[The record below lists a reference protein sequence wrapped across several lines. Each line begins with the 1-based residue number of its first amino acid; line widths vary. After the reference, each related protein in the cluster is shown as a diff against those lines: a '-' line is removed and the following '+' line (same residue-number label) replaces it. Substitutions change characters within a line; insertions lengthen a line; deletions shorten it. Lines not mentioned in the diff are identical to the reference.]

1 MVFAIFTL
9 FEDRGNILHTLT
21 HCFHIWFTINP
32 ILSKKNWHQSMFQ
45 SIITAFAILRGCGN
59 FLCPQ
64 VGHFLIW
71 QGGQLNVFLWISIIL
86 GNFAFLKNRGNFS
99 SPQAGLAS
107 FLLHFQTQP
116 LARPCRKMALG
127 NCHLP
132 NNLCRHLVLRIAVR
146 QLPKALGSCCCGYL
160 NMM

>member
-1 MVFAIFTL
+1 
-9 FEDRGNILHTLT
+9 
-21 HCFHIWFTINP
+21 
-32 ILSKKNWHQSMFQ
+32 MFQ

-107 FLLHFQTQP
+107 FVLHFSNSATCQTMP
-116 LARPCRKMALG
+116 ENG
-127 NCHLP
+127 TG
-132 NNLCRHLVLRIAVR
+132 
-146 QLPKALGSCCCGYL
+146 QLPTTKQFV
-160 NMM
+160 

>member
-1 MVFAIFTL
+1 
-9 FEDRGNILHTLT
+9 
-21 HCFHIWFTINP
+21 
-32 ILSKKNWHQSMFQ
+32 MFQ

-99 SPQAGLAS
+99 SPQAGLAR
-107 FLLHFQTQP
+107 FLLHFSNSATCQTMP
-116 LARPCRKMALG
+116 VGSCPISCHAREAHTIFLAWKGLLG
-127 NCHLP
+127 NCP
-132 NNLCRHLVLRIAVR
+132 GPWAVATVDIWTLCGNFQGLIHETDSIGWLL
-146 QLPKALGSCCCGYL
+146 CGGIYSKYCWSIPHPPHTPCF
-160 NMM
+160 